1 MPKRWPEPPP
11 ERRLSV
17 DSGDHESEFGTP
29 IGYVD
34 PYAYRPK
41 AASQSLTQSD
51 ADAPM
56 RPPSIVP
63 LKPVI

>member
-29 IGYVD
+29 VGYVD
-34 PYAYRPK
+34 PYAYRAK
-41 AASQSLTQSD
+41 AASQSLTQSED
-51 ADAPM
+51 DGCM
-56 RPPSIVP
+56 QPPAMPP
-63 LKPVI
+63 LKPVV